1 VGRKTVVCQ
10 PLLVLPDINIVCMAF
25 NRKGNRDLEKMN
37 GMNEA
42 IYHASSYESGPLY
55 GDEWITSHT
64 ELTKEV
70 YGGAPRNFLDRLGIA
85 PREWDRVGTV
95 YVLRSCVMH
104 PWIAQHTTYPERWL
118 SYMEIMKKEIAGI
131 VSK

>member
-1 VGRKTVVCQ
+1 
-10 PLLVLPDINIVCMAF
+10 M
-25 NRKGNRDLEKMN
+25 NRL
-37 GMNEA
+37 NEA

-64 ELTKEV
+64 ELAKDI
-70 YGGAPRNFLDRLGIA
+70 YGDAPRGFLDRLGIA

-104 PWIAQHTTYPERWL
+104 PWIAKDTTYPERWE
-118 SYMEIMKKEIAGI
+118 SYTDIMKNEIARI